1 MVTFMIL
8 VVSGI
13 CVFSFLIAF
22 CIMCTLALTKKRC
35 SEDVIAEL
43 VGLNMH
49 PSKKIYGYHPSE
61 GTVYPVYKYKYKG
74 EWIYKF
80 SDYDN
85 LKHKFSIGELK
96 NIKINPDNPY
106 EIYYP
111 GTEVS
116 SFIRLLLTIGLMGI
130 LILVLL
136 YKLV

>member
-1 MVTFMIL
+1 MVTFMIM

-61 GTVYPVYKYKYKG
+61 VLYIQYINT
-74 EWIYKF
+74 
-80 SDYDN
+80 
-85 LKHKFSIGELK
+85 SIKESGY
-96 NIKINPDNPY
+96 I
-106 EIYYP
+106 
-111 GTEVS
+111 S
-116 SFIRLLLTIGLMGI
+116 SQITAI
-130 LILVLL
+130 
-136 YKLV
+136 